1 MRRGQVHGFSYI
13 IYQTAVRLRGQVY
26 SYVEEV
32 QALTGVLSKGI
43 MNAIGSSGGREN
55 DERAGEA

>member
-1 MRRGQVHGFSYI
+1 MRRGKVHGFSYI

-32 QALTGVLSKGI
+32 EERVQALTGVLSKGI
-43 MNAIGSSGGREN
+43 MNAVVL
-55 DERAGEA
+55 

>member
-26 SYVEEV
+26 SSVEEV

-43 MNAIGSSGGREN
+43 MNAVVL
-55 DERAGEA
+55 

>member
-1 MRRGQVHGFSYI
+1 M
-13 IYQTAVRLRGQVY
+13 Y

-32 QALTGVLSKGI
+32 EEDLQALTGVLSKGI